1 MTEPVY
7 SAKQEQG
14 GTAVG
19 ASGPMPAIPVVS
31 NAPASEGTVGP
42 PAQSD
47 FPSPG
52 RGAAFYGAIDSAAA
66 TYASLAEAARQSPGT
81 VATSAVTAGASNGE
95 GGTG

>member
-19 ASGPMPAIPVVS
+19 AFGPMPAIPVVS
-31 NAPASEGTVGP
+31 NAPDVAGTVGP

-47 FPSPG
+47 YPWPG
-52 RGAAFYGAIDSAAA
+52 RADGFYGAIDQNAA
-66 TYASLAEAARQSPGT
+66 TFAALAESARQSPGS
-81 VATSAVTAGASNGE
+81 VATTMSAGGESNGA

>member
-7 SAKQEQG
+7 SAKQEHG

-19 ASGPMPAIPVVS
+19 AFGPMPAIPVVS
-31 NAPASEGTVGP
+31 NAPDSEGTVGP
-42 PAQSD
+42 SAQSD

-52 RGAAFYGAIDSAAA
+52 RAAAFYGAIDANAA
-66 TYASLAEAARQSPGT
+66 TFTSLAEAARQSPGSI
-81 VATSAVTAGASNGE
+81 ATTASAGGEPNGA